1 MNNHD
6 FGLKAGDLEQIIAVI
21 SQFPVAEAIIFGSRA
36 KETYKNG
43 SDIDLALKGDHL
55 DSAIVRQISY
65 QLNEELNLPYMFD
78 VLNYHTLTSSAL
90 IEHIDRVGKS
100 IYTA

>member
-6 FGLKAGDLEQIIAVI
+6 FGLKAGDLEQIIGVI
-21 SQFPVAEAIIFGSRA
+21 SQFSVAEAIIFGSRA
-36 KETYKNG
+36 KGTYKNG
-43 SDIDLALKGDHL
+43 SDIDLALKGECL
-55 DSAIVRQISY
+55 DNTIVRQISY

-78 VLNYHTLTSSAL
+78 VLNYHTLTNPAL